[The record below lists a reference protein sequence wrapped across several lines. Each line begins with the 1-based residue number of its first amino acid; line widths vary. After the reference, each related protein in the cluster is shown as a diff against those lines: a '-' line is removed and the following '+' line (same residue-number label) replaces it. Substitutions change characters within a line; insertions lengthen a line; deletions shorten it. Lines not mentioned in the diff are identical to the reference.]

1 MPFILLLQ
9 LPRYTCLGDYSVEFY
24 SSWDKLIW
32 ESYQNPTEMFT
43 YRLFTDIFINFD
55 TVKL

>member
-1 MPFILLLQ
+1 MPFILVL
-9 LPRYTCLGDYSVEFY
+9 LPRYTGLGDGPDEFY

-55 TVKL
+55 IVKL